1 MSAALFE
8 RDFEG
13 LELGAGFETPA
24 RTITEHDVLAFAE
37 LTGDRHPQHIDAA
50 WASES
55 AFGERIAHGTLV
67 VSFAIAMLP
76 MQPDRAIALRAIRE
90 VVFKRPTPIGAAIR
104 VEGEIERL
112 RPVNPRT
119 GVVTM
124 ALRVRDAAD
133 RVLARLTIDALW
145 RRA

>member
-1 MSAALFE
+1 MSSGLFE

-13 LELGAGFETPA
+13 LVLGAGFETPA

-55 AFGERIAHGTLV
+55 TFGERIAHGTLV

-76 MQPDRAIALRAIRE
+76 MEPERAIALRSIRE
-90 VVFKRPTPIGAAIR
+90 VVFKRPTPIGASIR
-104 VEGEIERL
+104 VGGEIERL
-112 RPVNPRT
+112 RPVNARM
-119 GVVTM
+119 GLVTFG
-124 ALRVRDAAD
+124 LRVRDAAD
-133 RVLARLTIDALW
+133 RVLTRLIIDALW